1 VTHPASQLDLEFL
14 DELLDG
20 DKEFAEELFETY
32 RESAAASLAE
42 ARQMLVEGNADAY
55 RPFHTLKGASAS
67 VGLTGLRELAKTFE
81 VDAKAGEYVRCRER
95 LDELADAVRMG
106 QERLSQ
112 YLESME

>member
-1 VTHPASQLDLEFL
+1 MEHPASQLDLEFL

-32 RESAAASLAE
+32 HESAGASLSE

-67 VGLTGLRELAKTFE
+67 VGLMGLREIAKTFE
-81 VDAKAGEYVRCRER
+81 ADAKAGEYGRCQDR
-95 LDELADAVRMG
+95 LAELVEAVRIG
-106 QERLSQ
+106 QERLRQ
-112 YLESME
+112 YLESLD